1 MLPQSRDIAWL
12 EADRAADI
20 PFSAASDTLPEVR
33 AGCVAAS
40 MGLPVDIILQPAAHR
55 RKTLLLADMDS
66 TMIGQECVDEL
77 ADLVG
82 LKALVAAITDR
93 AMRGELA
100 FEPALRER
108 VALLKGLPLTA
119 VDAVLRERITLTPGG
134 RTLVQTMKAW
144 GARCVIVSG
153 GFTLFTAPVA
163 ARLGF
168 DENYGNTLLVED
180 GHLAGSVADPI
191 LGRDAKLATLRELR
205 ERMGLFPA
213 QALAIGDGANDLGMI
228 AEAGLGLAYHAKPAV
243 AAAAGGRID
252 HNDLTAVLFAQGYS
266 RTEFVEDG
274 LRAGAMPALAG

>member
-1 MLPQSRDIAWL
+1 M
-12 EADRAADI
+12 
-20 PFSAASDTLPEVR
+20 R
-33 AGCVAAS
+33 AGCLAAS
-40 MGLPVDIILQPAAHR
+40 TGLPVDIILQPAENR
-55 RKTLLLADMDS
+55 RKMLLLADMDS

-82 LKALVAAITDR
+82 LKPLVAAITDR

-108 VALLKGLPLTA
+108 VALLQGLPVTA
-119 VDAVLRERITLTPGG
+119 VDTVLRERITLTPGG
-134 RTLVQTMKAW
+134 CTLVQTMKAR
-144 GARCVIVSG
+144 GARCVLVSG

-191 LGRDAKLATLRELR
+191 LGRDAKLAALCELR
-205 ERMGLFPA
+205 ERLGLLPA
-213 QALAIGDGANDLGMI
+213 EILAIGDGANDLGMI
-228 AEAGLGLAYHAKPAV
+228 AEAGLGLAYRAKPAV

-252 HNDLTAVLFAQGYS
+252 HNDLTAVLFAQGYC
-266 RTEFVEDG
+266 RGEFVEDD
-274 LRAGAMPALAG
+274 LRAEAMPEFAG